1 MSSDAPLYLNA
12 DHVDRLLA
20 PGVIYQIVE
29 QALQSLAAGQVRNG
43 AKGGLSIDDENGRR
57 FMGAIS
63 GALLDRAVA
72 GVKWFATCDENP
84 KRGLPRVPATIL
96 LNDAVTGQLR
106 GVIEATSLTA
116 LRTAALAAVSVRYC
130 QAARIGKAAIIGF
143 GAIGQALP
151 CYLAANPNVAAIC
164 VSGRNFEKIKADCAT
179 VGRHLD
185 MSITAEPVV
194 EAAVREA
201 DIVITATGLKE
212 DAPFL
217 CGAWLKPGATICA
230 LGSYQ
235 EIDDAVIERAGRIF
249 VDNWEAGQHRGNL
262 APFVRAKRI
271 GRAEIAGDIADVVA
285 GKQPGRVTS
294 DEIVLITLIGI
305 GALDIALAAHALEA
319 ARQAG
324 LGLPLR

>member
-1 MSSDAPLYLNA
+1 MSADAPLYLNEHQVA
-12 DHVDRLLA
+12 RALA
-20 PGVIYQIVE
+20 PDIIYQIVE
-29 QALQSLAAGQVRNG
+29 QSLQSLSAGQVRNG
-43 AKGGLSIDDENGRR
+43 AKGGLSINDEHGNR

-84 KRGLPRVPATIL
+84 RRGLPRVPATIL
-96 LNDAVTGQLR
+96 VNDAVTGQLR
-106 GVIEATSLTA
+106 GVVEATSLTA

-130 QAARIGKAAIIGF
+130 QAAQIGKAAIIGF

-151 CYLAANPNVAAIC
+151 YYLAANSNVTTIC
-164 VSGRNFEKIKADCAT
+164 VSGRNFEKVKADCAT

-185 MSITAEPVV
+185 RPITAEPAV
-194 EAAVREA
+194 ESAVRDA

-217 CGAWLKPGATICA
+217 RGAWLKPGATICA

-235 EIDDAVIERAGRIF
+235 EVDDAVIERAGRIF
-249 VDNWEAGQHRGNL
+249 IDNWEAGQHRGNL
-262 APFVRAKRI
+262 APFVRRKRI
-271 GRAEIAGDIADVVA
+271 GRTDAADIADVVA
-285 GKQPGRVTS
+285 GKQPGRVAS
-294 DEIVLITLIGI
+294 DEIVLITLIGL
-305 GALDIALAAHALEA
+305 GALDIALAAHALDT